1 MGFQSQK
8 FDLNRQAVMAR
19 KGGLGR
25 GLDALIPGG
34 ESQPPEGS
42 ALVAVEKIKPNPFQP
57 RVQMDPSGLEDLAAS
72 IREHGVLQPLLV
84 SSGSNPGEYIL
95 IAGERR
101 LLASRMAGLEK
112 VPVILREA
120 DDRERLELALIEN
133 IQRSDLGP
141 LETAEAY
148 RQLAEDFGLSHEEI
162 AEQVGKNRV
171 TVTNTLRLLNLSDQV
186 RFALDTHQITEGHA
200 RALLGLNTP
209 QAQNAALTT
218 ILKGELNVRQTE
230 ALVRKLGGE
239 KPKLPQ
245 AAVIPPEIR
254 ELENELRRLL
264 GTKVTLHHG
273 KKGGTVTIHYFS
285 DEELESLILK
295 LKQN

>member
-1 MGFQSQK
+1 
-8 FDLNRQAVMAR
+8 MAR
-19 KGGLGR
+19 KGGLGK

-34 ESQPPEGS
+34 DSQPSEGTT
-42 ALVAVEKIKPNPFQP
+42 LVAVERIFPNPFQP

-72 IREHGVLQPLLV
+72 IREHGILQPLLV
-84 SSGSNPGEYIL
+84 SSGINPGEYIL

-148 RQLAEDFGLSHEEI
+148 RQLSEDFGLSHEEI
-162 AEQVGKNRV
+162 ADQVGKNRV
-171 TVTNTLRLLNLSDQV
+171 TVTNTLRLLNLSEQV
-186 RFALDTHQITEGHA
+186 RAALNARQISEGHA

-209 QAQNAALTT
+209 QAQNAALST

-239 KPKLPQ
+239 KPQAPQ
-245 AAVIPPEIR
+245 APVIPPEIR

-295 LKQN
+295 LKKN

>member
-1 MGFQSQK
+1 
-8 FDLNRQAVMAR
+8 MAR
-19 KGGLGR
+19 KGGLGK

-34 ESQPPEGS
+34 EVIVPQGTAFISID
-42 ALVAVEKIKPNPFQP
+42 KIVPNPFQP
-57 RVQMDPSGLEDLAAS
+57 RLQMDPSGLEELAAS

-84 SSGSNPGEYIL
+84 SPGKNPGEYTL

-101 LLASRMAGLEK
+101 LVASRLAGLDQ

-120 DDRERLELALIEN
+120 DDREHLELALIEN

-148 RQLAEDFGLSHEEI
+148 HQLAENFGLSHEEI
-162 AEQVGKNRV
+162 ANQVGKSRV
-171 TVTNTLRLLNLSDQV
+171 AVTNTLRLLNLSGQV
-186 RFALDTHQITEGHA
+186 REMLETRKISEGHA

-218 ILKGELNVRQTE
+218 ILKGDLNVRQTE

-239 KPKLPQ
+239 KPEPSPPQ
-245 AAVIPPEIR
+245 PTSPEVR
-254 ELENELRRLL
+254 ELEDELRRLL

-273 KKGGTVTIHYFS
+273 KKGGTLTIHYFS
-285 DEELESLILK
+285 DEELESLIQK
-295 LKQN
+295 LKK